1 MTAIVVHGG
10 AGAVPAE
17 RHGLLRASVRAAA
30 AAGNHVLAT
39 GGSAL
44 DAVVA
49 AVRVMEDDPELNAG
63 TGSVLTIEGTVETD
77 AAVMTGHDRRV
88 GAVGAV
94 PEMGCAVALARAVLE
109 RREHVLISGEG
120 ALAFAREV
128 GIPIAPEGS
137 LVTER
142 QRERLRTYMM
152 AAGPPMYGP
161 PPYLDPA
168 LTAHIEAVMGAATV
182 EEAQEIAR
190 RGPFGDSGAPDP
202 RSGATDGEGTSRG
215 TGTGTD
221 RRTDPDDDPSDS
233 RGTVGAVARDRHG
246 HFAAAT
252 STGGMI
258 GKRSGRIG
266 DSPIAGAG
274 TWADTDCA
282 ISATG
287 DGEAILRVTLARL
300 VAFSVSGGLARSAH
314 TALAELVAITRG
326 SAGLI
331 AIDRTSRV
339 TLRQSKTM
347 PVAWV
352 DAGGAGDSLGDDA

>member
-1 MTAIVVHGG
+1 VTAIVVHGG

-17 RHGLLRASVRAAA
+17 RHALLRASVRAAA
-30 AAGNHVLAT
+30 AAGNRVLAT

-44 DAVVA
+44 EAVVA

-94 PEMGCAVALARAVLE
+94 PNMGRAIELARAVLE
-109 RREHVLISGEG
+109 RREHVLICGEG

-142 QRERLRTYMM
+142 QRQRLRDT
-152 AAGPPMYGP
+152 
-161 PPYLDPA
+161 
-168 LTAHIEAVMGAATV
+168 
-182 EEAQEIAR
+182 
-190 RGPFGDSGAPDP
+190 
-202 RSGATDGEGTSRG
+202 
-215 TGTGTD
+215 
-221 RRTDPDDDPSDS
+221 SDS
-233 RGTVGAVARDRHG
+233 HGTVGAVARDRQG
-246 HFAAAT
+246 QFAAAT

-258 GKRSGRIG
+258 GKRCGRIG
-266 DSPIAGAG
+266 DSPIVGAG

-300 VAFSVSGGLARSAH
+300 VAFGVGGGLDRSSRA
-314 TALAELVAITRG
+314 ALAELVAITRG

-331 AIDRTSRV
+331 AIDRASRV
-339 TLRQSKTM
+339 TLRLSKTM

-352 DAGGAGDSLGDDA
+352 DADGAGDSLGDDA